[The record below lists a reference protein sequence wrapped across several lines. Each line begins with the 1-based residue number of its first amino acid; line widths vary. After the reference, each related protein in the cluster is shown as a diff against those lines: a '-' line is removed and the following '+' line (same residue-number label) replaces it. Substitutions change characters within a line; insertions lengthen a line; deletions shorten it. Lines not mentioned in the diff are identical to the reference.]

1 MKHTKEP
8 WMCKQFLGRLWV
20 RTEDEEIAQVN
31 LTYYGLDNKAQ
42 ANAQRIVACVNA
54 CADITEEDLPIVIK
68 YGREQ
73 LSRMQKLK
81 SKKRC
86 DETLDRN
93 LDVIFGNKS
102 TGTSTPVY
110 YCPFCHRKLEDV

>member
-1 MKHTKEP
+1 MNHTKEP
-8 WMCKQFLGRLWV
+8 WEVIAVDDMY
-20 RTEDEEIAQVN
+20 EIHSKTAGHEVVWSI
-31 LTYYGLDNKAQ
+31 DSI

-81 SKKRC
+81 SKKRY

-102 TGTSTPVY
+102 TGTSTPIY